1 MAWAPGEEQGREGG
15 IPRSLRHPGPDSL
28 PSGAAQRIF
37 RSGRKDKAGWVGSCK
52 GAPRPAALVRPQRA
66 QQSRWGLNPRRVGE
80 KRRGGFQELGLQST
94 TVIPHVNLEQGVS
107 PGTPQKGSASLQAVG
122 GGWELSPPVARLC
135 GCHGRVARTPS
146 LALVCSSSYQQH
158 SDSLSRPV
166 IGQGGQVTC

>member
-15 IPRSLRHPGPDSL
+15 SPRSLRHPGPDSL

-80 KRRGGFQELGLQST
+80 KRWL
-94 TVIPHVNLEQGVS
+94 
-107 PGTPQKGSASLQAVG
+107 PGTRAAEHDCYPARQPRTGCEPGDPAEGECLPPGSRWGLGAL
-122 GGWELSPPVARLC
+122 
-135 GCHGRVARTPS
+135 TPS
-146 LALVCSSSYQQH
+146 SQVVWMPRKGCQNTFLGF
-158 SDSLSRPV
+158 SLLFFLPATLRL
-166 IGQGGQVTC
+166 T